1 MRDLNKLLD
10 AVVMEG
16 QHISTEKDATEYNF
30 MCAMNRMMR
39 KAELTFGAQ
48 CFESVIDR
56 IADKAIDGPA
66 VRILFSSLI
75 RLSPTRQSA
84 YEKILRTIVPRWR
97 NALDGNPQRGKA

>member
-1 MRDLNKLLD
+1 MRDLNSLLD
-10 AVVMEG
+10 TVVMEG
-16 QHISTEKDATEYNF
+16 QHISTVKDATEYNF

-48 CFESVIDR
+48 CFGPVINR

-66 VRILFSSLI
+66 ARILFSSLI

-97 NALDGNPQRGKA
+97 NVFDGNPQRGKA